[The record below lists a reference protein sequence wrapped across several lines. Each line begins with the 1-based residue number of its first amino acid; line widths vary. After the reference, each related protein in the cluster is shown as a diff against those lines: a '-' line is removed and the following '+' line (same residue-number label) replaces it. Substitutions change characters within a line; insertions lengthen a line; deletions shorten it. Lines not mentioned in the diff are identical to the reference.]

1 MSLYKV
7 LLSIIFYVFSICGS
21 CKEATPPNT
30 FNQSKIIAN
39 KIFILFPE
47 TIYSGCSFDLLQR
60 IDYESCGFTPNP
72 NNLRDHRVELEH
84 LFPMAHAKHHFSCW
98 SKSVCINSKGKE
110 FKGRL
115 CCREVDPKFNA
126 LEAELYNLQ
135 PEVGSINRARNAY
148 KFTEYSNK
156 EKRRLKKYR
165 NLPLYIDFKKGKVEP
180 RDEVKGL
187 VARANLFVSKKYKIR
202 LSKQQ
207 LQLFNHW
214 NKKYP
219 PSKKETLWARQVA
232 KVVGYENPFITR
244 WSE

>member
-1 MSLYKV
+1 MFRKI
-7 LLSIIFYVFSICGS
+7 LLLIITLGLSICGL

-30 FNQSKIIAN
+30 FQQSKIIAN
-39 KIFILFPE
+39 KIFIIFPE
-47 TIYSGCSFDLLQR
+47 TIYSGCSFNLLQR
-60 IDYESCGFTPNP
+60 IEYVSCGFAPNP
-72 NNLRDHRVELEH
+72 NNLRDHRLEFEH

-98 SKSVCINSKGKE
+98 NKSVCINSKGKE

-135 PEVGSINRARNAY
+135 PEIGTVNKVRNAY
-148 KFTEYSNK
+148 KFTEFSNK
-156 EKRRLKKYR
+156 EKRILKKYR
-165 NLPLYIDFKKGKVEP
+165 NVPLYIDFKKKRVEP

-187 VARANLFVSKKYKIR
+187 VARANLFVAKKHNIR
-202 LSKQQ
+202 LSRQQ

-214 NKKYP
+214 NKIYP
-219 PSKKETLWARQVA
+219 PSKKEILWARQVA

-244 WSE
+244 YNE